1 MSGLPSGSTRILH
14 LAAVAVA
21 VALLYGVGLSSS
33 PIHLH
38 YDEVY
43 FAEQARSIAQTGRD
57 VNGRLL
63 PVYFQMDN
71 VIWFHPLGVY
81 LPSLAFQFLPV
92 SIAALRLPSAVIGVG
107 DVVLIYFLARRVL
120 GYHWLSLLA
129 AALLGIAPA
138 HFIHSRLALDY
149 LFPTPFVLGWAIL
162 LLRYFDARSLLTL
175 FAAASILG
183 IGIYSYIAAVA
194 LVPMFLL
201 VTFAMLWREQAPGRA
216 HAAAIAGF
224 CWPLI
229 PALLFLSAHP
239 AVFGSTVGRYGFAG
253 DGLDAFQQLK
263 ETFTPWTISDRL
275 NLYMSFFAPGYL
287 FFTGSSGLT
296 ESTRTAGIFLAP
308 TLPLVLLGIRAV
320 VLRYSPAAVIVLAG
334 FLLPPIAA
342 SIVDESFA
350 GGRAMTMVPFGI
362 LLACW
367 GVGVLI
373 VAKPLRGL
381 PSIIGV
387 AGAAL
392 LAIGLAYLLYRLRT
406 SELSRGAVVLMMSG
420 TFVVAVAFV
429 VQRQQRLTAIAAAL
443 VVACLVHFAAF
454 AQDYFGEYRAR
465 SAPSFNG
472 NIRDAVRRAVADLDG
487 RSDHPPVYLSSA
499 IPRIDWYW
507 RFHVAELERMDLATR
522 ARPVSD
528 AELQILELAP
538 GTLFLCVAVDDHA
551 RSVAEARGMT
561 VVAAITD
568 PNVESETGPGEHP
581 VYLLFRRP

>member
-21 VALLYGVGLSSS
+21 VALLYGIGLSSS

-57 VNGRLL
+57 VHGRVL

-81 LPSLAFQFLPV
+81 LGALAFQVLPV
-92 SIAALRLPSAVIGVG
+92 SMAALRLPSAVIGVL
-107 DVVLIYFLARRVL
+107 DVMLIYFLARRVL
-120 GYHWLSLLA
+120 GHHWLALLA
-129 AALLGIAPA
+129 AGLLGIAPA

-162 LLRYFDARSLLTL
+162 LLRYLDARSVQVL

-194 LVPMFLL
+194 LFPMFLL
-201 VTFAMLWREQAPGRA
+201 VTFALLWREQAPRA
-216 HAAAIAGF
+216 AYAAAIAGF

-229 PALLFLSAHP
+229 PALLFLNAHP
-239 AVFGSTVGRYGFAG
+239 TVFGSTVGRYGFAG
-253 DGLDAFQQLK
+253 GRLDAFQQLR
-263 ETFTPWTISDRL
+263 ETMTPWTISDRL

-287 FFTGSSGLT
+287 FVTGSSGLT
-296 ESTRTAGIFLAP
+296 GSTRTAGIFLAP
-308 TLPLVLLGIRAV
+308 ALPLVLVGIRAA
-320 VLRYSPAAVIVLAG
+320 VLRYSPAAIIVLAG

-342 SIVDESFA
+342 SVVDESFV

-362 LLACW
+362 VLGCW

-392 LAIGLAYLLYRLRT
+392 LAVGVAYLLYRLRT

-429 VQRQQRLTAIAAAL
+429 VHRQQRLAAIAAAL

-472 NIRDAVRRAVADLDG
+472 NIRDAVRTTVAGLDG
-487 RSDHPPVYLSSA
+487 RSDRPPVYLSSA

-507 RFHVAELERMDLATR
+507 RFHVAELERIDLATR

-528 AELQILELAP
+528 AELQILELAS
-538 GTLFLCVAVDDHA
+538 GTLFLCLAVDERA

-561 VVAAITD
+561 LMATITD

-581 VYLLFRRP
+581 VYLVFRRP

>member
-1 MSGLPSGSTRILH
+1 MRILH

-21 VALLYGVGLSSS
+21 VALLYGIGLSSS

-57 VNGRLL
+57 VHGRLL

-81 LPSLAFQFLPV
+81 LGALAFQFLPV
-92 SIAALRLPSAVIGVG
+92 SMAALRLPSAVIGVL

-120 GYHWLSLLA
+120 GHHWLALLA
-129 AALLGIAPA
+129 AGLLGIAPA

-162 LLRYFDARSLLTL
+162 LLRYFDGRSLLTL

-194 LVPMFLL
+194 LFPLFLL
-201 VTFAMLWREQAPGRA
+201 VTFLLLWREQAPGRA
-216 HAAAIAGF
+216 YAAAIAGF

-239 AVFGSTVGRYGFAG
+239 TVFGSTVGRYGFAG
-253 DGLDAFQQLK
+253 GRLDAFQQLR
-263 ETFTPWTISDRL
+263 ETLMPWTISDRL

-287 FFTGSSGLT
+287 FVTGSSGLT
-296 ESTRTAGIFLAP
+296 GSTRTAGIFLAP
-308 TLPLVLLGIRAV
+308 ALPLVLVGLRAAV
-320 VLRYSPAAVIVLAG
+320 VRYSPAAVIVLAG

-342 SIVDESFA
+342 SVVDESFV

-362 LLACW
+362 MLAVWGAAVLTEAAPWRGLSWLLAAS
-367 GVGVLI
+367 GVGLAAIATAYLVYR
-373 VAKPLRGL
+373 LR
-381 PSIIGV
+381 
-387 AGAAL
+387 AGDMSRGAAATMAVGAL
-392 LAIGLAYLLYRLRT
+392 LA
-406 SELSRGAVVLMMSG
+406 
-420 TFVVAVAFV
+420 AVAYGV
-429 VQRQQRLTAIAAAL
+429 HRQRRLAAIVAAL
-443 VVACLVHFAAF
+443 VLGCLVHFAVF
-454 AQDYFGEYRAR
+454 VQDYFGEYRAR

-472 NIRDAVRRAVADLDG
+472 NIRGAVAGAVAALDG
-487 RSDHPPVYLSSA
+487 RPDHPPVYLSSG

-507 RFHVAELERMDLATR
+507 RFHVAELGRVDLAAR
-522 ARPVSD
+522 ARPVSV
-528 AELQILELAP
+528 AELRTLELAP
-538 GTLFLCVAVDDHA
+538 ASLFLCLAVDDESKSA
-551 RSVAEARGMT
+551 AEARGMT
-561 VVAAITD
+561 PIATITD

-581 VYLLFRRP
+581 VYVLFRRP

>member
-57 VNGRLL
+57 VHGRLL

-81 LPSLAFQFLPV
+81 LGALAFQFLPV
-92 SIAALRLPSAVIGVG
+92 SMAALRLPSAIIGTL

-120 GYHWLSLLA
+120 AHHWLALLA
-129 AALLGIAPA
+129 AGLLGIAPA

-162 LLRYFDARSLLTL
+162 LLRYLDARSPLTL

-194 LVPMFLL
+194 LLPMFLL
-201 VTFAMLWREQAPGRA
+201 VTLALLWREQAPGRA
-216 HAAAIAGF
+216 YAAAIAGF

-229 PALLFLSAHP
+229 PALLFLSDHP
-239 AVFGSTVGRYGFAG
+239 TVFGSTVGRYGFAAG
-253 DGLDAFQQLK
+253 RLDAFQQLR
-263 ETFTPWTISDRL
+263 ETMTPWTISDRL

-287 FFTGSSGLT
+287 FVTGSSGLT
-296 ESTRTAGIFLAP
+296 GSTRSAGIFLAP
-308 TLPLVLLGIRAV
+308 ALPLVLLGIRAA

-342 SIVDESFA
+342 SVVDESFV

-362 LLACW
+362 MLACW
-367 GVGVLI
+367 GVGVLM

-381 PSIIGV
+381 SSIIGV

-392 LAIGLAYLLYRLRT
+392 LAIGVAYLLHRLRT

-420 TFVVAVAFV
+420 AFVVAVAFV
-429 VQRQQRLTAIAAAL
+429 VHRQQRLAAIAAAL

-472 NIRDAVRRAVADLDG
+472 NIRDAVRTAVADLDG
-487 RSDHPPVYLSSA
+487 RSDRPPVYLSSA

-522 ARPVSD
+522 ARPVLD

-561 VVAAITD
+561 LVATITD